1 MRKEHIEMHRFTTS
15 IRVAGV
21 VAALVLVAG
30 ATSASARTHHQSRH
44 ETASGLSLTYTK
56 WFAPG
61 FPNMVG
67 TVGGD
72 VNGQFGGAVLRAVP
86 DPTGRF
92 IHLSA
97 IYIVIAPDPSESLT
111 MRVDGVQDNQSGT
124 AVLDGRVVDGYLRGA
139 HVHAEYT
146 VISNCAQ
153 ASGGVC
159 FQGTIKVHMPKD

>member
-1 MRKEHIEMHRFTTS
+1 MHRFTTS
-15 IRVAGV
+15 MRIAGLVAT
-21 VAALVLVAG
+21 LVLVAG
-30 ATSASARTHHQSRH
+30 ATTASARTHYQSRH
-44 ETASGLSLTYTK
+44 RAESGLSLTYTK

-72 VNGQFGGAVLRAVP
+72 IDGQFGGAVLRAMP
-86 DPTGRF
+86 DPPGRF

-97 IYIVIAPDPSESLT
+97 IYIVVAPDPSQSLT

-124 AVLDGRVVDGYLRGA
+124 AVLDGRVVDGYLSGA
-139 HVHAEYT
+139 HVHAEYK

-153 ASGGVC
+153 APGGVC
-159 FQGTIKVHMPKD
+159 FQGTIKVRRRMG

>member
-1 MRKEHIEMHRFTTS
+1 VRKEHNEMHRFTNSTW
-15 IRVAGV
+15 VAGL

-30 ATSASARTHHQSRH
+30 VATAAARTHPQSRGD
-44 ETASGLSLTYTK
+44 TQSGISLTYTK

-72 VNGQFGGAVLRAVP
+72 ISGQFGGAVLRATP
-86 DPTGRF
+86 DSTGRF
-92 IHLSA
+92 VHLSA
-97 IYIVIAPDPSESLT
+97 IYIVVAPNPSQSLS

-124 AVLDGRVVDGYLRGA
+124 AVLDGRVVDGYLWGA
-139 HVHAEYT
+139 HVHAEYK
-146 VISNCAQ
+146 VINNCAQ

-159 FQGTIKVHMPKD
+159 FQGTIKVQKRTG

>member
-1 MRKEHIEMHRFTTS
+1 MHRFTTS
-15 IRVAGV
+15 MRVAGLF
-21 VAALVLVAG
+21 AALALVAG
-30 ATSASARTHHQSRH
+30 ATTASARTHNQSRH
-44 ETASGLSLTYTK
+44 ETEPGLLLTYAK

-72 VNGQFGGAVLRAVP
+72 IDGQFGGAVLRAMP

-97 IYIVIAPDPSESLT
+97 IYIVVAPDPSQSLT

-124 AVLDGRVVDGYLRGA
+124 AVLDGRVVDGYLWGA
-139 HVHAEYT
+139 HVHAEYK
-146 VISNCAQ
+146 VISSCAQ

-159 FQGTIKVHMPKD
+159 FQGTIKVQRRTG

>member
-1 MRKEHIEMHRFTTS
+1 MSRFTTS
-15 IRVAGV
+15 SWVAGLM
-21 VAALVLVAG
+21 AGLTFAAG
-30 ATSASARTHHQSRH
+30 ATTASARTHHQSGH
-44 ETASGLSLTYTK
+44 ESEPGLSLTYTK

-72 VNGQFGGAVLRAVP
+72 IDGQFGGAVLRAAP

-97 IYIVIAPDPSESLT
+97 IYIVVAPDPSRSLT

-124 AVLDGRVVDGYLRGA
+124 AILDGRVVDGYLSGA
-139 HVHAEYT
+139 HVHAEYK
-146 VISNCAQ
+146 VISTCAQ
-153 ASGGVC
+153 ASGDVC
-159 FQGTIKVHMPKD
+159 FQGTITVQKRAS